1 MAVRVLLLLTTL
13 AVLYSC
19 GQASSP
25 VEEQEE
31 PASADQA
38 QFPGPRPEK
47 PTLEIATLYVAGAN
61 GGPYKVSWTIWTPKG
76 RVHHEFRGTGV
87 IKEEPTAYHINLDGF
102 QSDRDEGFFLGHD
115 DIDMEAT
122 KTKPWEGELVIV
134 LKVND
139 TLVDCGTT
147 RNTHP
152 RGSFAGVK
160 FVDGVDL
167 EFDADSRKDYKEEV
181 VCADRL
187 ES

>member
-47 PTLEIATLYVAGAN
+47 PTLETATLYVAGAN
-61 GGPYKVSWTIWTPKG
+61 GGPYKVSWTVWTPKG

-115 DIDMEAT
+115 DIVMEAT

-139 TLVDCGTT
+139 TLVQCDTMRET
-147 RNTHP
+147 SP
-152 RGSFAGVK
+152 RDYPGDVSIA
-160 FVDGVDL
+160 
-167 EFDADSRKDYKEEV
+167 FDADSRKDYKKQA
-181 VCADRL
+181 VCTNRL